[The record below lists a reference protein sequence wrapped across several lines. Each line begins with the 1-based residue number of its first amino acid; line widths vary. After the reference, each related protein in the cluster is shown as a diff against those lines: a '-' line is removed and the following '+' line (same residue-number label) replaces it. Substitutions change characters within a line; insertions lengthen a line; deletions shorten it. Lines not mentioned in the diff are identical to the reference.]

1 MITDIK
7 TLKTILEGTL
17 PDSFRKD
24 DLVTTFQDTRET
36 LKALLKQYA
45 DVLKIFKDEKIEDYS
60 YFIDLNMLLGI
71 KSKKTADTLAFL
83 LNLLQVLDS
92 NKNAVEK
99 LVLNIENDVN
109 IKDNINLRAAV
120 IYKVVSD
127 YYFFTRF
134 LADILNYALDAYRF
148 NKTGKE
154 YTRDI
159 KLDMSNAGYLA
170 DNVYSYSDN
179 FAKDIEK
186 DVPDI
191 QISLA
196 TAESDSFL
204 DTIIKKIRGKDSAIN
219 LVGTSNFKNNIIY
232 IIGKMITDIQIK
244 KAKTLKDKVEMIK
257 YKILEAEALN
267 EKGEIDNEQLAKA
280 IAKYEEEIDE
290 AEYKIE
296 RILKV

>member
-1 MITDIK
+1 MITNIEN
-7 TLKTILEGTL
+7 LKVILNGIL

-24 DLVTTFQDTRET
+24 DLVNTFQDTRDT
-36 LKALLKQYA
+36 LKTLLKQYA

-60 YFIDLNMLLGI
+60 FLSDLNLLLGI
-71 KSKKTADTLAFL
+71 KSKKTSDTLAFL

-99 LVLNIENDVN
+99 LVLDIDDIN
-109 IKDNINLRAAV
+109 IKDNINLRTAV

-134 LADILNYALDAYRF
+134 LADILNYALDVYRF

-154 YTRDI
+154 YTKDI
-159 KLDMSNAGYLA
+159 KLDMSNSGYLT
-170 DNVYSYSDN
+170 DNVYNYSDN

-186 DVPDI
+186 DIPDI
-191 QISLA
+191 NISLSNSE
-196 TAESDSFL
+196 TDSFL

-219 LVGTSNFKNNIIY
+219 LVGTSNFKNNVIY
-232 IIGKMITDIQIK
+232 IIGKIITDIQIK
-244 KAKTLKDKVEMIK
+244 KAKSLKDKVEMIK

-280 IAKYEEEIDE
+280 IAKYQEEIDE